1 MSLLLRSA
9 AAALAFAALA
19 AAPALATQSPPGRP
33 APEPKTTL
41 AEVEEEVMCTVCG
54 VPLSMARE
62 APAAKR
68 ERILIQ
74 QLIAEGKTKEEIKDE
89 LVATY
94 GDDVLMLPAR
104 SGFDLVAWLV
114 PLGLLLVGLL
124 LLGGLLVT
132 WKRRGS
138 GPDDRDRPAPAPP
151 LSPGDAE
158 LVDAAL
164 RERD

>member
-1 MSLLLRSA
+1 MSTALRLAAALRA
-9 AAALAFAALA
+9 AAALV
-19 AAPALATQSPPGRP
+19 AAPAGATQQRP
-33 APEPKTTL
+33 ATTEPKTTL

-68 ERILIQ
+68 ERALIQ
-74 QLIAEGKTKEEIKDE
+74 QLVAEGKTKQEIKDE

-94 GDDVLMLPAR
+94 GSGVLMLPGK

-114 PLGLLLVGLL
+114 PLGLLLLGLVLLAGLL
-124 LLGGLLVT
+124 LT

-138 GPDDRDRPAPAPP
+138 GPDESGNAAQPSP

>member
-1 MSLLLRSA
+1 MSGLLRSA
-9 AAALAFAALA
+9 AAVFAFAALA
-19 AAPALATQSPPGRP
+19 ATPALATEARTPRP

-68 ERILIQ
+68 ERALIQ
-74 QLIAEGKTKEEIKDE
+74 QLIAEGRTKEEIKDE

-94 GDDVLMLPAR
+94 GDDVLMLPAK

-124 LLGGLLVT
+124 LLGGLLLT

-138 GPDDRDRPAPAPP
+138 SPGDGDRPAPTPP
-151 LSPGDAE
+151 LSRSDAE